1 LVCRKQALA
10 FVAWLGAVCC
20 AVHAHA
26 QPLPETAQNVHEG
39 VATCA
44 TSVCHGKVSPDPES
58 TVWLNEYRIWLREDF
73 HSRAYRT
80 LQTKQ
85 SQAMAAKLGLPSA
98 HAADICLDCHADNVA
113 VEKRGRRFQISDGV
127 GCEACHGG
135 SGQWLQTHAE
145 QGTSHADNIAA
156 GMYPTEQPAARA
168 RLCLSCHLG
177 TRDKFATH
185 AIMGAG
191 HPRLSF
197 ELETFTV
204 NQPAHYEVDADYSQ
218 RKPYTPSVNMWLSG
232 LVLTSIQ
239 SLELLQTDWF
249 AGDTLMPE
257 LSFYQCHSC
266 HHPMNDLRWEPEGG
280 GRALPPGSVRLNDGT
295 LLVLQAVLK
304 ALESPAASEIAQGRI
319 ALHEASAKSH
329 AAVVSQS
336 QVLVN
341 ALEPLVEELGDRSY
355 QSTDLKLLRERLADR
370 AGAGDFRHFTS
381 AEQIFL
387 AIETIS
393 ITLDDSDSYE
403 QQLDQLFAT
412 VTDENT
418 FVPKQFAVMS
428 RKLGESL

>member
-1 LVCRKQALA
+1 
-10 FVAWLGAVCC
+10 
-20 AVHAHA
+20 
-26 QPLPETAQNVHEG
+26 
-39 VATCA
+39 
-44 TSVCHGKVSPDPES
+44 
-58 TVWLNEYRIWLREDF
+58 
-73 HSRAYRT
+73 
-80 LQTKQ
+80 
-85 SQAMAAKLGLPSA
+85 
-98 HAADICLDCHADNVA
+98 
-113 VEKRGRRFQISDGV
+113 
-127 GCEACHGG
+127 
-135 SGQWLQTHAE
+135 
-145 QGTSHADNIAA
+145 
-156 GMYPTEQPAARA
+156 
-168 RLCLSCHLG
+168 
-177 TRDKFATH
+177 
-185 AIMGAG
+185 
-191 HPRLSF
+191 
-197 ELETFTV
+197 V

-341 ALEPLVEELGDRSY
+341 ALEPLVEELGNRSY